1 MSSATQK
8 SIIDATRRALLL
20 IAVLLPAWFA
30 QPGRSGAEDAFLTGK
45 LLVAQERLD
54 GSVFQRSVILL
65 FDHDAEGAFG
75 LTLNRPV
82 GRLEISDFLD
92 GIGKDGADVG
102 GSIEVYS
109 GGPVQQRVPFLI
121 HSDEYVSN
129 DTSHRAGGA
138 AITLN
143 EEILRAIGSGDGPVY
158 SRLVLGYAGWAG
170 GQLEGEIDRG
180 SWYVIDSDPA
190 LIFETPPGQMWR
202 RASDKV
208 GIEL

>member
-1 MSSATQK
+1 MSPATQK
-8 SIIDATRRALLL
+8 SITDAARRALTLL
-20 IAVLLPAWFA
+20 VIVLPACFA
-30 QPGRSGAEDAFLTGK
+30 LPGRAAADDAFLAGK

-54 GSVFQRSVILL
+54 GSAFQRTVILL
-65 FDHDAEGAFG
+65 FDHDEEGAFG
-75 LTLNRPV
+75 LTLNRPI

-92 GIGKDGADVG
+92 GIGKNGAGVD
-102 GSIEVYS
+102 GSIDVYS

-121 HSDEYVSN
+121 HSDDFVTD

-138 AITLN
+138 AITLS
-143 EEILRAIGSGDGPVY
+143 EEILRAIGNGDGPVY